1 MWADNSY
8 WLPQVRILG
17 QRWPAFDTF
26 FPVQAIGGNRVR
38 GYFLYSG
45 LSQIRDNHV
54 EFLWPGSAIGI
65 FSRLFWTNH
74 DVSDGR
80 GEMAVIGCSL
90 KKFFWGIFW
99 HWILGDIRD
108 GSAHEEAGWPGLP
121 FPPRHPLLLW
131 VLCLLPGAVAVL
143 LPHLLD
149 HLHEGDGLGRHSLAR
164 LKERP
169 LVWQTT

>member
-17 QRWPAFDTF
+17 QRWPVFDTF

-45 LSQIRDNHV
+45 LSQIQDHHV

-74 DVSDGR
+74 DVSDER
-80 GEMAVIGCSL
+80 GEMAVIDCSF

-99 HWILGDIRD
+99 PSVGFSW
-108 GSAHEEAGWPGLP
+108 
-121 FPPRHPLLLW
+121 FLW
-131 VLCLLPGAVAVL
+131 VVCGYYPDVLNANRPQLLKYRCIKNFSLEMIFYRFAWYGQWVPSKYCSTQNMKL
-143 LPHLLD
+143 LTPEMSKL
-149 HLHEGDGLGRHSLAR
+149 E
-164 LKERP
+164 
-169 LVWQTT
+169 